1 MPEKIEYVE
10 LKVFTRLGQNV
21 NTGKKVI
28 RIRRNCRGNW
38 SEEGRLE
45 KGKEEREVSVVYG
58 VEWVE
63 LVVQNSRVGLI
74 LFKDQLGEN

>member
-28 RIRRNCRGNW
+28 RIGRNCRGNW

-45 KGKEEREVSVVYG
+45 KREGRERS
-58 VEWVE
+58 
-63 LVVQNSRVGLI
+63 LCGLWC
-74 LFKDQLGEN
+74 

>member
-28 RIRRNCRGNW
+28 RIGRNCRGNW
-38 SEEGRLE
+38 SEEGGKKGRKRE
-45 KGKEEREVSVVYG
+45 KSLWFMVLNG
-58 VEWVE
+58 
-63 LVVQNSRVGLI
+63 
-74 LFKDQLGEN
+74 